1 MDGEM
6 IDEGTAVLIIEELEK
21 FEKILF
27 DFSYLK
33 QQDAYDAKI

>member
-6 IDEGTAVLIIEELEK
+6 IDEGTADLIIKELKKYET
-21 FEKILF
+21 ILF